1 MRPIGG
7 PFARW
12 AAHFSLEICQDS
24 WRKSLASSPNSSPLD
39 MLPMFKQDLE
49 MEVICVT
56 DLLVR
61 TFIRNSQNIQDPAV
75 REKYG
80 VLSGGVGIC
89 LNLLLSLGKFFAGL
103 LTGSIA
109 VTADAFNNLSDAGS
123 SVVTLVGFKLAGQKA
138 DDGHPFG
145 HGRIEYLAGLLV
157 SLLILMVG
165 VELGKSSIEKI
176 LHPEEVA
183 FSLVTV
189 VILACSILVKL
200 WMCLFNRK
208 LGRRIGSAAMEAT
221 ATDSLS
227 DVVATSAV
235 LAGTLVNH
243 LARVNID
250 GWVGVVVA
258 VFILRAGWGAARDTV
273 NPLLGASPEP
283 ELVRAIEKLVLSH
296 KQVVGMH
303 DLVIHDYGP
312 GRRMCSFHAEVPQ
325 DEDIM
330 AAHDAIDHIEREI
343 LEKFGIETTVHMDP
357 IATGDP
363 EVNALREQVGELVR
377 QIHPDMTIHDFRV
390 TLGPQHR
397 NLIFD
402 AVVPHKCPLSDPEIT
417 QRITQAVQG
426 QVPGSYVVL
435 QLDHPYVERD

>member
-1 MRPIGG
+1 MTER
-7 PFARW
+7 
-12 AAHFSLEICQDS
+12 
-24 WRKSLASSPNSSPLD
+24 
-39 MLPMFKQDLE
+39 
-49 MEVICVT
+49 
-56 DLLVR
+56 LVR
-61 TFIRNSQNIQDPAV
+61 RFIRDWENVGDPAV
-75 REKYG
+75 RERYG
-80 VLSGGVGIC
+80 ALSGGVGIL

-165 VELGKSSIEKI
+165 VELGKTSIEKI
-176 LHPEEVA
+176 FHPEQVD

-189 VILACSILVKL
+189 VILIASILVKL
-200 WMCLFNRK
+200 WMCLFNRN

-235 LAGTLVNH
+235 LAGTLVGEFTG
-243 LARVNID
+243 VSID

-258 VFILRAGWGAARDTV
+258 IFILRAGWGAAKDTV
-273 NPLLGASPEP
+273 DPLLGSAPDP
-283 ELVRAIEKLVLSH
+283 ALVKEIQDVVLSH

-325 DEDIM
+325 NADIM
-330 AAHDAIDHIEREI
+330 EAHDAIDHIEREI
-343 LEKFGIETTVHMDP
+343 YQKFGVETTAHMDP
-357 IATGDP
+357 IATED
-363 EVNALREQVGELVR
+363 EAVNSLREQVRDLVR
-377 QIHPDMTIHDFRV
+377 EVNPEMNIHDFRV
-390 TLGPQHR
+390 TRGPQHTY
-397 NLIFD
+397 LIFD
-402 AVVPHKCPLSDPEIT
+402 VVVPHRSKVSDEEIAGEIT
-417 QRITQAVQG
+417 RRVQALDPSYYPVFQLER
-426 QVPGSYVVL
+426 SYVSGG
-435 QLDHPYVERD
+435 

>member
-1 MRPIGG
+1 MI
-7 PFARW
+7 
-12 AAHFSLEICQDS
+12 
-24 WRKSLASSPNSSPLD
+24 N
-39 MLPMFKQDLE
+39 
-49 MEVICVT
+49 
-56 DLLVR
+56 LLVKLFVKDSGNVR
-61 TFIRNSQNIQDPAV
+61 DPKV
-75 REKYG
+75 RQRYG
-80 VLSGGVGIC
+80 TLSGGVGIF
-89 LNLLLSLGKFFAGL
+89 LNLLLSAGKMVAGVI
-103 LTGSIA
+103 TGSIA
-109 VTADAFNNLSDAGS
+109 ITADAFNNLTDAGS
-123 SVVTLVGFKLAGQKA
+123 SVVTLVGFRMAGKQA
-138 DDGHPFG
+138 DGDHPFG

-189 VILACSILVKL
+189 IILACSILVKL

-208 LGRRIGSAAMEAT
+208 LGRAIGSAAMEAT

-235 LAGTLVNH
+235 LAGTLVDH
-243 LARVNID
+243 FAHVNID

-258 VFILRAGWGAARDTV
+258 LFILRAGWGAAKDTV
-273 NPLLGASPEP
+273 NPLLGASPDP
-283 ELVRAIEKLVLSH
+283 ELVGAIEELVLSH

-325 DEDIM
+325 EEDIM

-363 EVNALREQVGELVR
+363 EVNALREQVKELVR

-390 TLGPQHR
+390 TLGPLHR

-402 AVVPHKCPLSDPEIT
+402 AVVPHSCTLSDQEIT
-417 QRITQAVQG
+417 DRIAQAVQS
-426 QVPGSYVVL
+426 QVPDSYVVL
-435 QLDHPYVERD
+435 QLDRPYVERG

>member
-1 MRPIGG
+1 MTER
-7 PFARW
+7 
-12 AAHFSLEICQDS
+12 
-24 WRKSLASSPNSSPLD
+24 
-39 MLPMFKQDLE
+39 
-49 MEVICVT
+49 
-56 DLLVR
+56 LVR
-61 TFIRNSQNIQDPAV
+61 RFIPDWENVGDPAV
-75 REKYG
+75 RERYG
-80 VLSGGVGIC
+80 ILSGGVGIF
-89 LNLLLSLGKFFAGL
+89 LNLLLSVGKMLAGL

-176 LHPEEVA
+176 IHPEEVA
-183 FSLVTV
+183 FSLLSVG
-189 VILACSILVKL
+189 ILAASILVKL

-208 LGRRIGSAAMEAT
+208 LGKRIGSAAMEAT

-235 LAGTLVNH
+235 LAGTLVGG
-243 LARVNID
+243 LTGVSID
-250 GWVGVVVA
+250 GWIGVVVA
-258 VFILRAGWGAARDTV
+258 VFILRAGWGAAKDTV
-273 NPLLGASPEP
+273 DPLLGSAPDP
-283 ELVRAIEKLVLSH
+283 ALVKGIQELVMSH

-325 DEDIM
+325 NADIM
-330 AAHDAIDHIEREI
+330 EAHDAIDHIEREI
-343 LEKFGIETTVHMDP
+343 LEKYGVETTAHMDP
-357 IATGDP
+357 IATED
-363 EVNALREQVGELVR
+363 EVVNHLREQVRLLVKEVDGE
-377 QIHPDMTIHDFRV
+377 MTIHDFRV
-390 TLGPQHR
+390 TRGPQHT

-402 AVVPHKCPLSDPEIT
+402 VVVPRHCKLSDEEVVGQIT
-417 QRITQAVQG
+417 RRIRELNPA
-426 QVPGSYVVL
+426 YYAVL
-435 QLDHPYVERD
+435 QLDRSYV

>member
-1 MRPIGG
+1 MTER
-7 PFARW
+7 
-12 AAHFSLEICQDS
+12 
-24 WRKSLASSPNSSPLD
+24 
-39 MLPMFKQDLE
+39 
-49 MEVICVT
+49 
-56 DLLVR
+56 LVR
-61 TFIRNSQNIQDPAV
+61 RFIPDWEKVQEPAV
-75 REKYG
+75 RERYG
-80 VLSGGVGIC
+80 ILSGAVGIF
-89 LNLLLSLGKFFAGL
+89 LNLLLSVGKMLAGL

-176 LHPEEVA
+176 LRPEPVD
-183 FSLVTV
+183 FSLLSVI
-189 VILACSILVKL
+189 ILAVSILVKL
-200 WMCLFNRK
+200 WMSQFNRK
-208 LGRRIGSAAMEAT
+208 LGRRIDSAAMEAT

-235 LAGTLVNH
+235 LAGTLVGGFTG
-243 LARVNID
+243 VSID

-258 VFILRAGWGAARDTV
+258 VFILRAGWGAAKDTLD
-273 NPLLGASPEP
+273 PLLGSAPDP
-283 ELVRAIEKLVLSH
+283 VLVKQIQELVMSH

-325 DEDIM
+325 SDDIM
-330 AAHDAIDHIEREI
+330 EAHDAIDHIEREI
-343 LEKFGIETTVHMDP
+343 YQKFGVETTVHMDP
-357 IATGDP
+357 IATEDE
-363 EVNALREQVGELVR
+363 EVNRLREQVRGLVKEL
-377 QIHPDMTIHDFRV
+377 DAGMTIHDFRV
-390 TLGPQHR
+390 TRGPQHT

-402 AVVPHKCPLSDPEIT
+402 VVVPHSCKLSDQEIIQEIT
-417 QRITQAVQG
+417 KRVQTLDAN
-426 QVPGSYVVL
+426 YYAVL
-435 QLDHPYVERD
+435 QLDRSYVTMG

>member
-1 MRPIGG
+1 MTER
-7 PFARW
+7 
-12 AAHFSLEICQDS
+12 
-24 WRKSLASSPNSSPLD
+24 
-39 MLPMFKQDLE
+39 
-49 MEVICVT
+49 
-56 DLLVR
+56 LVR
-61 TFIRNSQNIQDPAV
+61 RFIRDWENVGDPAV
-75 REKYG
+75 RERYG
-80 VLSGGVGIC
+80 VLSGGVGIF

-165 VELGKSSIEKI
+165 VELGKTSIEKI
-176 LHPEEVA
+176 LRPEA
-183 FSLVTV
+183 IDFSLVTV
-189 VILACSILVKL
+189 VILIASILVKL

-208 LGRRIGSAAMEAT
+208 LGKRIGSAAMEAT

-235 LAGTLVNH
+235 LAGTLVGG
-243 LARVNID
+243 LTGVSID

-258 VFILRAGWGAARDTV
+258 VFILRAGWGAAKDTV
-273 NPLLGASPEP
+273 DPLLGSAPDP
-283 ELVRAIEKLVLSH
+283 VLVKEIQDVVLAH

-325 DEDIM
+325 NADIM
-330 AAHDAIDHIEREI
+330 EAHDAIDHIEREI
-343 LEKFGIETTVHMDP
+343 FHKFGIETTAHMDP
-357 IATGDP
+357 IATED
-363 EVNALREQVGELVR
+363 ETVNRLREQVRSLVR
-377 QIHPDMTIHDFRV
+377 EVDPDMTIHDFRV
-390 TLGPQHR
+390 TRGPQHT

-402 AVVPHKCPLSDPEIT
+402 VVVPHRCKVSDEEIIG
-417 QRITQAVQG
+417 QITRRVQALD
-426 QVPGSYVVL
+426 PSYYPVL
-435 QLDHPYVERD
+435 QLDRSYVTG